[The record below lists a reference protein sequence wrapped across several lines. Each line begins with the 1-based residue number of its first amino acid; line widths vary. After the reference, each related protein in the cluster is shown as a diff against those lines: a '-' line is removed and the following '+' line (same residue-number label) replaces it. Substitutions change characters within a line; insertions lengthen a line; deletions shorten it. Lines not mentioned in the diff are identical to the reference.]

1 MFLKKL
7 FDGKSKF
14 FIYMLTAQGLFMLSN
29 LFINYKIE
37 KIWSVEGFATYNLL
51 KRLGSFIVFPLILG
65 VGIGIPRYI
74 SFLKKGKDDSSKA
87 LEYLVAGL
95 IIFLI
100 TFGGFLLLLLFFP
113 AVILSSFKQIGS
125 ESILLIVALFIF
137 SQGVFVILSS
147 FYRGKI
153 QFGNSSLLNVLVL
166 SFLPTV
172 IIFFSDNIFD
182 YFLYYAVLT
191 ICSLLL
197 IIVFNLYKCSIS
209 YKRTQ
214 FKIKQLIHYGA
225 PRVVADAILF
235 SLDFIPIYVV
245 SVFISLEESGYL
257 SLSFM
262 FFKLASVSFDLIGSL
277 ILPLYGKGFKTES
290 SAVFIQKVNRLL
302 LISGCLAVLA
312 SVFGYI
318 FIPYLVA
325 TFFGS
330 LSPAIVASQ
339 YIFIAFPFY
348 VVFTILKNVL
358 DIISSKA
365 YNSLIQIIGFV
376 AMTLTLF
383 YGIYQKEWFY
393 YRTLTIIIPY
403 FVLGVLTYL
412 VWNKL
417 KHRMVQ
423 NPIESQSAASAKD

>member
-14 FIYMLTAQGLFMLSN
+14 FLYMLVAQVLFMLSN

-37 KIWSVEGFATYNLL
+37 KIWSIEGFATYNLL
-51 KRLGSFIVFPLILG
+51 KRLGSFIVFPLVLG

-74 SFLKKGKDDSSKA
+74 SFLRNGKNDKSQG
-87 LEYLVAGL
+87 LEYLFAGL
-95 IIFLI
+95 IIFFT
-100 TFGGFLLLLLFFP
+100 TFIAFLAVLLLFP
-113 AVILSSFKQIGS
+113 ELVLSSFKESGS
-125 ESILLIVALFIF
+125 DSIVLIVALFVF
-137 SQGVFVILSS
+137 SQGVFVIISS
-147 FYRGKI
+147 FFRGKI
-153 QFGNSSLLNVLVL
+153 QFGRSSLLNVLVL

-172 IIFFSDNIFD
+172 VIFFSDTIFE
-182 YFLYYAVLT
+182 YFLYYALLT
-191 ICSLLL
+191 IAALVL
-197 IIVFNLYKCSIS
+197 IIAFNIYTNSIS
-209 YKRTQ
+209 YKRTK
-214 FKIKQLIHYGA
+214 FKIRQLIHYGA

-235 SLDFIPIYVV
+235 SLDFIPIYFV

-277 ILPLYGKGFKTES
+277 ILPVYGKGFKNES
-290 SAVFIQKVNRLL
+290 SAVFIKKVNRLL
-302 LISGCLAVLA
+302 LISGSLALLA
-312 SVFGYI
+312 SALGYVL
-318 FIPYLVA
+318 IPYLIV
-325 TFFGS
+325 TFFSS
-330 LSPAIVASQ
+330 LSTAVLASQ

-358 DIISSKA
+358 DIISPKA
-365 YNSLIQIIGFV
+365 YNSLIQIGGFV
-376 AMTLTLF
+376 AMALTLF

-403 FVLGVLTYL
+403 FVLGVLTYF

-417 KHRMVQ
+417 KYKLI
-423 NPIESQSAASAKD
+423 NN

>member
-14 FIYMLTAQGLFMLSN
+14 FIYMLIAQVLFMLSN

-74 SFLKKGKDDSSKA
+74 SFLRKDKNNASQG
-87 LEYLVAGL
+87 LEYLIAGL
-95 IIFLI
+95 IIFST
-100 TFGGFLLLLLFFP
+100 TFTGFIILLLFFP
-113 AVILSSFKQIGS
+113 ELILSSFRVSGFNPI
-125 ESILLIVALFIF
+125 ILVIALFVF

-147 FYRGKI
+147 FFRGKI
-153 QFGNSSLLNVLVL
+153 QFGTSSLLNVLVL

-172 IIFFSDNIFD
+172 IIFFSETIFD
-182 YFLYYAVLT
+182 YFLYYSVMT
-191 ICSLLL
+191 IASLIV
-197 IIVFNLYKCSIS
+197 IIVVNLYKTAIS
-209 YKRTQ
+209 YQRTQ
-214 FKIKQLIHYGA
+214 FKVKQLLHYGA

-235 SLDFIPIYVV
+235 SLDFIPIYIV

-302 LISGCLAVLA
+302 VISSCLAVLA
-312 SVFGYI
+312 SVCGYI
-318 FIPYLVA
+318 LIPHLIA
-325 TFFGS
+325 TFFSS
-330 LSPAIVASQ
+330 LSPAISASQ

-365 YNSLIQIIGFV
+365 YNSLIQIVGFASMV
-376 AMTLTLF
+376 FTLF
-383 YGIYQKEWFY
+383 YGVYHKEWFY
-393 YRTLTIIIPY
+393 YRVLTIIIPY
-403 FVLGVLTYL
+403 FILGVLTYI

-417 KHRMVQ
+417 KHKLIQ
-423 NPIESQSAASAKD
+423 NSI

>member
-14 FIYMLTAQGLFMLSN
+14 FIYMLVAQLLFMFSN

-51 KRLGSFIVFPLILG
+51 KRFGSFIVFPLVLG

-74 SFLKKGKDDSSKA
+74 SFLKNGKNNKSQG
-87 LEYLVAGL
+87 LEYLFAGLVIFCITFIAFLVLILLFPGL
-95 IIFLI
+95 II
-100 TFGGFLLLLLFFP
+100 
-113 AVILSSFKQIGS
+113 SSFKKS
-125 ESILLIVALFIF
+125 DSNSILIIVALFVF
-137 SQGVFVILSS
+137 SQGVFVIISS
-147 FYRGKI
+147 FFRGKI
-153 QFGNSSLLNVLVL
+153 QFGRSSVLNVLVL

-172 IIFFSDNIFD
+172 IIFFSDTIFD
-182 YFLYYAVLT
+182 YFLYYAILT
-191 ICSLLL
+191 IASLTF
-197 IIVFNLYKCSIS
+197 IIGFNIYNNSIS
-209 YKRTQ
+209 YRRTK
-214 FKIKQLIHYGA
+214 FKVRQLIHYGA
-225 PRVVADAILF
+225 PRVIGDAILF
-235 SLDFIPIYVV
+235 SLDFIPIYIV
-245 SVFISLEESGYL
+245 SIFISLEESGYL

-277 ILPLYGKGFKTES
+277 ILPVYGKGFKNES
-290 SAVFIQKVNRLL
+290 STAFIKKVNILL
-302 LISGCLAVLA
+302 LISSSLALLA
-312 SVFGYI
+312 SVVGY
-318 FIPYLVA
+318 FLIPYLIV
-325 TFFGS
+325 TFFSS
-330 LSPAIVASQ
+330 LSNAILASQ

-358 DIISSKA
+358 DIISHKA
-365 YNSLIQIIGFV
+365 YNSLIQMVGFV
-376 AMTLTLF
+376 AMGLTLF

-417 KHRMVQ
+417 KYKLV
-423 NPIESQSAASAKD
+423 NNLI

>member
-14 FIYMLTAQGLFMLSN
+14 FIYMLIAQLLFMLSN

-37 KIWSVEGFATYNLL
+37 KIWSIEGFATYNLL
-51 KRLGSFIVFPLILG
+51 KRLGSFIVFPLVLG

-74 SFLKKGKDDSSKA
+74 SFLKKGKNDTSQG
-87 LEYLVAGL
+87 LEYLFAGL
-95 IIFLI
+95 IIFFTTFIVFLVLI
-100 TFGGFLLLLLFFP
+100 LLFP
-113 AVILSSFKQIGS
+113 ELILSSFKKSGS
-125 ESILLIVALFIF
+125 DSILIIVALFVF
-137 SQGVFVILSS
+137 SQGAFVIISS

-153 QFGNSSLLNVLVL
+153 QFGRSSVLNVLVL

-172 IIFFSDNIFD
+172 IIFFSDTIFD
-182 YFLYYAVLT
+182 YFLYYAILT
-191 ICSLLL
+191 IASLTF
-197 IIVFNLYKCSIS
+197 IIGFNIYKNSIS
-209 YKRTQ
+209 YRRTK
-214 FKIKQLIHYGA
+214 FKVRQLIHYGA
-225 PRVVADAILF
+225 PRVIGDAILF
-235 SLDFIPIYVV
+235 SLDFIPIYIV
-245 SVFISLEESGYL
+245 SIFISLEESGYL

-277 ILPLYGKGFKTES
+277 ILPVYGKGFKNES
-290 SAVFIQKVNRLL
+290 STAFIKKVNILL
-302 LISGCLAVLA
+302 LISSSLALLA
-312 SVFGYI
+312 SVVGY
-318 FIPYLVA
+318 FLIPYLIV
-325 TFFGS
+325 TFFSS
-330 LSPAIVASQ
+330 LSNAILASQ

-358 DIISSKA
+358 DIISHKA
-365 YNSLIQIIGFV
+365 YNSLIQMVGFV
-376 AMTLTLF
+376 AMGLTLF

-417 KHRMVQ
+417 KYKLV
-423 NPIESQSAASAKD
+423 NNSN

>member
-7 FDGKSKF
+7 FEGKSKF
-14 FIYMLTAQGLFMLSN
+14 FIYMLTAQALFMLSN
-29 LFINYKIE
+29 LYINYKIE
-37 KIWSVEGFATYNLL
+37 KVWSVEGFATYNLL

-74 SFLKKGKDDSSKA
+74 SFLKKGKDDASKA
-87 LEYLVAGL
+87 LEYLAGGL

-100 TFGGFLLLLLFFP
+100 TFGSFLVLLLFFP
-113 AVILSSFKQIGS
+113 AVILSSFKHIGS
-125 ESILLIVALFIF
+125 ESILLIVTLFIF

-147 FYRGKI
+147 FFRGKI
-153 QFGNSSLLNVLVL
+153 QFGKSSLLNVLVL

-172 IIFFSDNIFD
+172 VIFFSASIFD
-182 YFLYYAVLT
+182 YFLYYSVMT
-191 ICSLLL
+191 IGSLLF
-197 IIVFNLYKCSIS
+197 IILFNFYKSPIS
-209 YKRTQ
+209 YRRTQ
-214 FKIKQLIHYGA
+214 FKTKQLIHYGA

-277 ILPLYGKGFKTES
+277 ILPMYGKEFKTAS
-290 SAVFIQKVNRLL
+290 SAVFIKKVDRLL
-302 LISGCLAVLA
+302 VISGSLAVLA
-312 SVFGYI
+312 SLCGYI
-318 FIPYLVA
+318 LIPYLIA
-325 TFFGS
+325 TFFSS
-330 LSPAIVASQ
+330 LAPALLASQ

-365 YNSLIQIIGFV
+365 YNSLIQIAGFV
-376 AMTLTLF
+376 AMTVILF

-393 YRTLTIIIPY
+393 YRTLTVIIPY

-412 VWNKL
+412 VWHKL
-417 KHRMVQ
+417 KYRMVR
-423 NPIESQSAASAKD
+423 NSI